1 MAEVARAF
9 AFLALSLLA
18 LQMTLGF
25 VSIIVAA
32 LRVLRITIV
41 LALLLVLAMVLA
53 AL

>member
-18 LQMTLGF
+18 LHMSLGF
-25 VSIIVAA
+25 VSVIVAA

-41 LALLLVLAMVLA
+41 LALMLVFALVLAVF
-53 AL
+53 

>member
-25 VSIIVAA
+25 VSVIVAA
-32 LRVLRITIV
+32 LRVLRITTV
-41 LALLLVLAMVLA
+41 LALMLVLALVLA
-53 AL
+53 VL

>member
-18 LQMTLGF
+18 LQMTLDF

-32 LRVLRITIV
+32 LRVLRITTILAIMLV
-41 LALLLVLAMVLA
+41 LALVLAVL
-53 AL
+53 